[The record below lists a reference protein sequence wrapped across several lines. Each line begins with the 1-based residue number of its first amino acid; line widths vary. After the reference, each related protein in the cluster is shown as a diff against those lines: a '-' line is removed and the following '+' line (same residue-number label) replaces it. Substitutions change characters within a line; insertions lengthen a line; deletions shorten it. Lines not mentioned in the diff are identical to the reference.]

1 MAHVGDRRG
10 LVGSLEVGAEP
21 VRQHPHRKDRRDH
34 QEARRAARAA
44 PGAAL
49 VLALTA
55 APGPG
60 RRGDR
65 EALLTDLPPVED
77 RLWLVIDVAAAC
89 VTCPSLNIWPASLPE
104 SHSRATAQAGIAGAH
119 AKVRPM
125 AGQRLETR
133 RARISGQAGDT

>member
-10 LVGSLEVGAEP
+10 LVGSLEVGAEHL
-21 VRQHPHRKDRRDH
+21 RQHPHRKDRRDH

-89 VTCPSLNIWPASLPE
+89 SRAPASTSGP
-104 SHSRATAQAGIAGAH
+104 RRYRKAIPGA
-119 AKVRPM
+119 PPW
-125 AGQRLETR
+125 LSLT
-133 RARISGQAGDT
+133 